1 MLAQWAARCLP
12 GYSTLALLVLLLLSA
27 SDAIP
32 GPWRDP
38 AGNKPDRPALNLAQK
53 IFIVYSFFVRLN
65 TLLFTGRL
73 PWALF
78 YSFTQTSKVPKR
90 RAAYL
95 PSGTP
100 EPSSPRGDPPPTAL
114 DRNLL
119 RILFQRL
126 QRRSPAPLSSRNI
139 TKTSVLCER
148 RSTSSLAILEHDN
161 NMSYE
166 LARVIR
172 WQADKLDIFGN
183 GAKRSGPSK
192 RPIRWYPRTR
202 SLLSS
207 YRQPSTQP
215 ASHPR

>member
-38 AGNKPDRPALNLAQK
+38 AGNKPDRPTLNLAQK

-73 PWALF
+73 SWALF

-114 DRNLL
+114 DKKFTQDSISKVAEEVTRAIIIPKYNEDVGTL
-119 RILFQRL
+119 RETLD
-126 QRRSPAPLSSRNI
+126 
-139 TKTSVLCER
+139 VL
-148 RSTSSLAILEHDN
+148 
-161 NMSYE
+161 
-166 LARVIR
+166 
-172 WQADKLDIFGN
+172 
-183 GAKRSGPSK
+183 
-192 RPIRWYPRTR
+192 
-202 SLLSS
+202 
-207 YRQPSTQP
+207 
-215 ASHPR
+215 ASHPRA